1 MLEYYKE
8 EKSAAKG
15 EAPKGFINVHDV
27 VEVQRVTDKKH
38 MFEILCPG
46 VGHRLMA
53 NSEVEADEWTDAL
66 RKLILYR
73 KDTVSLAQAHSQ
85 SSVNQSYP
93 PSTASVSPKH
103 LPPHSLAIPT
113 PSLYPNTSTEPPH
126 PHSIHHNL
134 PTPPE
139 CTSSPPIPSIIQP
152 SMQRQRSVEA
162 VPTLPSPST
171 SSDSSSMCS
180 SSNASCDAQSVF
192 DADSESSKP
201 LASRWMLKLQ
211 ELLPCS

>member
-1 MLEYYKE
+1 MTE
-8 EKSAAKG
+8 
-15 EAPKGFINVHDV
+15 
-27 VEVQRVTDKKH
+27 KKH

-73 KDTVSLAQAHSQ
+73 KDAISLPQTHS
-85 SSVNQSYP
+85 VTQSY

-113 PSLYPNTSTEPPH
+113 SSLHPSSSTEPPH
-126 PHSIHHNL
+126 PPSLHHNL

-139 CTSSPPIPSIIQP
+139 CASSPPIPSIIQP

-192 DADSESSKP
+192 DTDSESSKP
-201 LASRWMLKLQ
+201 LASKMDNHGAD
-211 ELLPCS
+211 CS